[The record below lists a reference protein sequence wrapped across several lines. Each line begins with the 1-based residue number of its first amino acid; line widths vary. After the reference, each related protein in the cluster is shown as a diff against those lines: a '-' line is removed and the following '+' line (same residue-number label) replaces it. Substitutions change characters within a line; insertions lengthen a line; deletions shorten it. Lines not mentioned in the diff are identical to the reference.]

1 MKKIFMF
8 LVLLIPLKINASEI
22 GHLDQTYNDEL
33 WYMMT
38 NKDNVAM
45 SRQYVRYSIDGN
57 VVFCIQ
63 PGVEITTSN
72 YVGSTDLTEAPY
84 DLETIKK
91 LELIGYY
98 GYDYPN
104 HQTLEYRMATQML
117 IWEEL
122 TGKSVEFYKRIDWNA
137 IYYDVNKEKN
147 EILRLINNHNNKPSF
162 DGQVY
167 TVNVNEEIK
176 LFDSKNIMSEYEII
190 DDNTFEYKVEEN
202 QIYIKPLIVGKIEI
216 KFEKKKYDDLK
227 TTIYKGQNSVSQN
240 VALLRYSEP
249 VMSTLTINSYG
260 QIEVNKTGEISKID
274 DNKELN
280 YEFIPLENVEFTLS
294 AYEDIKDV
302 QGNIIFQKDDLIT
315 SKITDENGKIIF
327 GNLYIGKYKLKETK
341 TLQNYI
347 LDENEYIIEITENE
361 SIKVINLEN
370 KLKRVTVAVPST
382 GKNQESVS
390 RCISLIFL
398 GVFAFCV
405 KK

>member
-57 VVFCIQ
+57 IVFCIQ

-72 YVGSTDLTEAPY
+72 YIGSTDLTKAPY

-117 IWEEL
+117 IWEEV
-122 TGKSVEFYKRIDWNA
+122 TGKPVEFYKRIDWNA
-137 IYYDVNKEKN
+137 VYYDVNKEKN

-162 DGQVY
+162 DGQAY
-167 TVNVNEEIK
+167 NAKFNEELEIID
-176 LFDSKNIMSEYEII
+176 LNNILNEYEII
-190 DDNTFEYKVEEN
+190 KEDNFEYKVEEN
-202 QIYIKPLIVGKIEI
+202 KLYIKPLVVGKIEI

-249 VMSTLTINSYG
+249 VISTLTINSYG
-260 QIEVNKTGEISKID
+260 KIEVNKTGEISKID

-280 YEFIPLENVEFTLS
+280 YEFIPLENVEFTLY

-302 QGNIIFQKDDLIT
+302 ENNVIFQKDDLIT
-315 SKITDENGKIIF
+315 SKITDEKGKIIF
-327 GNLYIGKYKLKETK
+327 DNLNAGKYKLKETK

-361 SIKVINLEN
+361 GIKVINSESN
-370 KLKRVTVAVPST
+370 LKKVTVSVPST
-382 GKNQESVS
+382 GKNQEGVS
-390 RCISLIFL
+390 RCMSLIFL